1 LKLATDRGRRN
12 SISTYNY
19 NQQHVTRSI
28 PNRETKAPN
37 FAESLQSKSRTIQT
51 AILKE
56 RIKLEHED
64 QPPDSPERGTLA
76 HERRLGWPRPSTPSE
91 EGCRPHR
98 GQAATIRCS
107 TAQQETLR
115 RCNAATGRAISS
127 CLRRWRRGEQPSVRR
142 QRARGQRRGLQA
154 TICTRSTESGLYV
167 TNN

>member
-1 LKLATDRGRRN
+1 MTEQL
-12 SISTYNY
+12 ISSSTMYL
-19 NQQHVTRSI
+19 I
-28 PNRETKAPN
+28 
-37 FAESLQSKSRTIQT
+37 
-51 AILKE
+51 
-56 RIKLEHED
+56 
-64 QPPDSPERGTLA
+64 SPVSERGTLA

-127 CLRRWRRGEQPSVRR
+127 CLRRWRRGEQPNVRR

-154 TICTRSTESGLYV
+154 TQIRRGIGILGPTRKRKPRRPPLLLTAPSRPGATGVLFSRDV
-167 TNN
+167 TKQTSLEKK